1 MKPIIVGS
9 CAFSLG
15 KRAEESKSHEW
26 VVYVRAQDPEEDL
39 SQYIKKVVFQLHQ
52 SFKPAT
58 RGAHVS
64 CRPTP
69 PHERLSAPSVA
80 NPLPCLPLLSLS
92 LLLSHSL

>member
-1 MKPIIVGS
+1 MKPLIVGS

-52 SFKPAT
+52 SFNPAT

-64 CRPTP
+64 CRPTL

-80 NPLPCLPLLSLS
+80 NPFSLS
-92 LLLSHSL
+92 LCYSLSL